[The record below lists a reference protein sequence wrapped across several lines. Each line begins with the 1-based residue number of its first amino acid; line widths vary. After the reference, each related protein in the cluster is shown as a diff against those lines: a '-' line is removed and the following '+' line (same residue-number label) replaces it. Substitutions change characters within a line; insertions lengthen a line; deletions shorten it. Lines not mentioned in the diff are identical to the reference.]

1 MDVASVRC
9 DFPILDTGIIY
20 FDNAASSLTPEPVLE
35 KMLQFYRN
43 YRANVERGVHR
54 LSQQASQE
62 YEEARVKVARFIN
75 AKPVEVVMVKNAT
88 EAINTVARGLT
99 WSNEDRIT
107 TTTLE
112 HHSNLVVW
120 QRVREQHGVAIDF
133 VVPNDNGVI
142 PLSAVEQVIS
152 KDTRL
157 VAITQASNTTGAI
170 TPVEEVARLAHE
182 HDALVL
188 VDGAQSVPHMRID
201 VQALGLDFLA
211 FSGHK
216 MCGPTGS
223 GVLYIREDL
232 LDQVE
237 PLCVG
242 GGTIDD
248 VTLDRYRLAPG
259 PKKFEAGTP
268 PIADV
273 IGLGAAVDYL
283 TGIGMDRIEAHEA
296 SLVETMHAGLEEI
309 EGVDVYGPA
318 PQDRIG
324 VFSFNVGGLNAHD
337 VALALDISANVMV
350 RSGHHCAQPAM
361 KAVLNQPGGTVR
373 ASLYLYNTRAE
384 IEVFLASLSEIAS
397 ALS

>member
-1 MDVASVRC
+1 MDVASIRSA
-9 DFPILDTGIIY
+9 FPILDTGIIY
-20 FDNAASSLTPEPVLE
+20 FDNAASSLTPEPVLD
-35 KMLQFYRN
+35 KMLGFYRN

-54 LSQQASQE
+54 LSRQASEE
-62 YEEARVKVARFIN
+62 YEKARIKIARFIN
-75 AKPVEVVMVKNAT
+75 AKPVEVVMVKNTT
-88 EAINTVARGLT
+88 EAINTVARGLH
-99 WSNEDRIT
+99 WSNDDRIA

-112 HHSNLVVW
+112 HHSNLIVW
-120 QRVREQHGVAIDF
+120 QRVRQQHGVAIDF
-133 VVPNDNGVI
+133 VAPNNDGVI
-142 PLSAVEQVIS
+142 PLSAVEGVID
-152 KDTRL
+152 KNTRL
-157 VAITQASNTTGAI
+157 VAVTHASNITGAI
-170 TPVEEVARLAHE
+170 TPVDEVAQLAHE

-248 VTLDRYRLAPG
+248 VTLDRYRLARG

-283 TGIGMDRIEAHEA
+283 TGIGMDRIEAHET
-296 SLVETMHAGLEEI
+296 SLVETMYAGLKEI

-318 PQDRIG
+318 PQNRIG
-324 VFSFNVGGLNAHD
+324 VFSFNVGDLNPHD
-337 VALALDISANVMV
+337 VALALDISAKVMV

-361 KAVLNQPGGTVR
+361 TTILNQPGGTVR
-373 ASLYLYNTRAE
+373 ASLYLYNARAE
-384 IEVFLASLSEIAS
+384 IEVFLTSLSEIAS
-397 ALS
+397 AMS